1 MMNKLLSNR
10 FWALPEDSAEIILRD
25 LGMRSCGED
34 TSVSMGPDGSWVVSS
49 ADGRTDACKS
59 VQTGA
64 LTSDGAPVV
73 TVGGVAV
80 IPVDD
85 VLVNA
90 GRYGLK
96 YGTIRGRIQSAL
108 DDPKVDAILLD
119 VDSPGGMV
127 SGCQELAAFISE
139 AAKRKPMAAFTSSLM
154 ASAAYWIGSATG
166 RVFCTETAS
175 VGSIG
180 VIMTLVDFS
189 KALENVGIRINV
201 ISSGKFK
208 SAGHPALELSEEDRA
223 YFQTHAG
230 NIHAVFRREVAKAM
244 GLDEGK
250 SETWGD
256 AQIFL
261 GADAV
266 NVGLATAVVSGLD
279 GAVNRLSREVIMDR
293 ATLEAQHPELLASIL
308 EEGKA
313 LALAEHSFK
322 PESFLTCVKPFMGA
336 DEFACAEAFF
346 KACADAKLTPE
357 QVAVMAA
364 ARPVE
369 PGTNNKRDS
378 FKSDMLKAM
387 QAASPDPV
395 KLDGGAREKEKSP
408 LVQAA
413 ERRFGK

>member
-1 MMNKLLSNR
+1 MSNLLNNR

-25 LGMRSCGED
+25 LSMRGRGD
-34 TSVSMGPDGSWVVSS
+34 TSVGMGPDGSWGVSS
-49 ADGRTDACKS
+49 ADGQVDACKPA
-59 VQTGA
+59 QAGA
-64 LTSDGAPVV
+64 LISDGAPVV
-73 TVGGVAV
+73 TPGGVAV
-80 IPVDD
+80 IQIDD
-85 VLVNA
+85 VLVNS
-90 GRYGLK
+90 GKYGLK
-96 YGTIRGRIQSAL
+96 YGFIRSQIQAAL
-108 DDPKVDAILLD
+108 DDPKISAILLD

-139 AAKRKPMAAFTSSLM
+139 AAAKKPMAAFTSSLM

-180 VIMTLVDFS
+180 VIMTLVDCS
-189 KALENVGIRINV
+189 KMLEDFGIRINV
-201 ISSGKFK
+201 IASGKFK
-208 SAGHPALELSEEDRA
+208 AAGHPAMQLSDEARA

-244 GLDEGK
+244 GLDESK

-279 GAVNRLSREVIMDR
+279 GAVNRLSKEVIMDR
-293 ATLEAQHPELLASIL
+293 ATLEAQYPELLASII

-313 LALAEHSFK
+313 LALAEHSFT
-322 PESFLTCVKPFMGA
+322 PESFLASVKPFMGA
-336 DEFACAEAFF
+336 DEFSRAEAFF

-357 QVAVMAA
+357 QVTVMAA
-364 ARPVE
+364 ARPAE
-369 PGTNNKRDS
+369 SDMNTKRDT
-378 FKSDMLKAM
+378 FKADMLKAM

-395 KLDGGAREKEKSP
+395 KLEESHGHKEKSP
-408 LVQAA
+408 LAMA
-413 ERRFGK
+413 TERRFGK

>member
-1 MMNKLLSNR
+1 MSNLLNNR

-25 LGMRSCGED
+25 LSMRGRGD
-34 TSVSMGPDGSWVVSS
+34 TSVGMGPDGSWLVSS
-49 ADGRTDACKS
+49 ADGQVDACKPA
-59 VQTGA
+59 QAGA
-64 LTSDGAPVV
+64 LISDGAPVV
-73 TVGGVAV
+73 TPGGVAV
-80 IPVDD
+80 IQIDD
-85 VLVNA
+85 VLVNS
-90 GRYGLK
+90 GKYGLK
-96 YGTIRGRIQSAL
+96 YGFIRSQIQAAL
-108 DDPKVDAILLD
+108 DDPKISAILLD

-139 AAKRKPMAAFTSSLM
+139 AAAKKPMAAFTSSLM

-180 VIMTLVDFS
+180 VIMTLVDCS
-189 KALENVGIRINV
+189 KMLEDFGIRINV
-201 ISSGKFK
+201 IASGKFK
-208 SAGHPALELSEEDRA
+208 AAGHPAMQLSDEARA

-244 GLDEGK
+244 GLDESK

-279 GAVNRLSREVIMDR
+279 VAVNRLSKEVIMDR
-293 ATLEAQHPELLASIL
+293 ATLEAQYPELLASII

-313 LALAEHSFK
+313 LALAEHSFT
-322 PESFLTCVKPFMGA
+322 PESFLASVKPFMGA
-336 DEFACAEAFF
+336 DEFSRAEAFF

-357 QVAVMAA
+357 QVTVMAA
-364 ARPVE
+364 ARPAE
-369 PGTNNKRDS
+369 SDMNTKRDT
-378 FKSDMLKAM
+378 FKADMLKAM

-395 KLDGGAREKEKSP
+395 KLEESHGHKEKSP
-408 LVQAA
+408 LAMA
-413 ERRFGK
+413 TERRFGK

>member
-1 MMNKLLSNR
+1 MSNLLNNR

-25 LGMRSCGED
+25 LSMRQDRDD
-34 TSVSMGPDGSWVVSS
+34 TSVGMGPDGSWGVSF
-49 ADGRTDACKS
+49 ADGQVDACKPA
-59 VQTGA
+59 QAGA

-90 GRYGLK
+90 GKYGLR
-96 YGTIRGRIQSAL
+96 YGTIRSRIQAAL
-108 DDPKVDAILLD
+108 ENPKVNAILLD

-139 AAKRKPMAAFTSSLM
+139 AAAKKPMAAFTNSLM

-166 RVFCTETAS
+166 RVYCTETAS

-180 VIMTLVDFS
+180 VIMTLMDCS
-189 KALENVGIRINV
+189 KMLENFGIKINV

-208 SAGHPALELSEEDRA
+208 SAGHPAFELSDEARA

-230 NIHAVFRREVAKAM
+230 SIHAVFRHEVAKAM
-244 GLDEGK
+244 GLDEAN

-279 GAVNRLSREVIMDR
+279 EAVNRLSKEVIMDR

-322 PESFLTCVKPFMGA
+322 PESFLSCVKPFMVA
-336 DEFACAEAFF
+336 DEFARAEAFF
-346 KACADAKLTPE
+346 TACADAKLTPE
-357 QVAVMAA
+357 QVAIMAA
-364 ARPVE
+364 ARPAE
-369 PGTNNKRDS
+369 AGLDTKRDT
-378 FKSDMLKAM
+378 FKADMLKAM
-387 QAASPDPV
+387 QAASPDPL
-395 KLDGGAREKEKSP
+395 KLEESHGHKEKSP
-408 LVQAA
+408 LAMA
-413 ERRFGK
+413 TERRFGK

>member
-1 MMNKLLSNR
+1 MNKLLSNR

-25 LGMRSCGED
+25 LSMRQGRED
-34 TSVSMGPDGSWVVSS
+34 TSVSMGPDGSWDVSS
-49 ADGRTDACKS
+49 ADGQADACKPA
-59 VQTGA
+59 QAGA
-64 LTSDGAPVV
+64 LTSDRAPVV
-73 TVGGVAV
+73 TAGGVAV

-90 GRYGLK
+90 GKYGLK
-96 YGTIRGRIQSAL
+96 YGTIRSQIQAAL
-108 DDPKVDAILLD
+108 DDPKISAILLD

-139 AAKRKPMAAFTSSLM
+139 VAARKPMAAFTSSLM

-180 VIMTLVDFS
+180 VIMTLVDCS
-189 KALENVGIRINV
+189 KMLESIGIRVNV

-208 SAGHPALELSEEDRA
+208 SAGHPAMELSEEDRA

-244 GLDEGK
+244 GLDEAN
-250 SETWGD
+250 SEKWGD

-279 GAVNRLSREVIMDR
+279 GAVNRLSKEVIMDR
-293 ATLEAQHPELLASIL
+293 ATLEAQYPELLASIL

-313 LALAEHSFK
+313 LALAEHSFT
-322 PESFLTCVKPFMGA
+322 PESFLACVKPFMVA
-336 DEFACAEAFF
+336 DEFTRAEAFF
-346 KACADAKLTPE
+346 KTCADAKLTPE
-357 QVAVMAA
+357 QTAAMAAVMPAKA
-364 ARPVE
+364 GMNA
-369 PGTNNKRDS
+369 KRDS
-378 FKSDMLKAM
+378 FKADMLKAM

-395 KLDGGAREKEKSP
+395 KLDGGAHEKEKSP
-408 LVQAA
+408 LAQAT

>member
-1 MMNKLLSNR
+1 MKNPLTSNR

-25 LGMRSCGED
+25 LSMRHGSED
-34 TSVSMGPDGSWVVSS
+34 TSVGMGPDGSWGVSS

-59 VQTGA
+59 TQAGA

-90 GRYGLK
+90 GKYGLR
-96 YGTIRGRIQSAL
+96 YATIRSRIQAAL
-108 DDPKVDAILLD
+108 DDPKVGAILLD

-139 AAKRKPMAAFTSSLM
+139 AAARKPMAAFTSSLM

-180 VIMTLVDFS
+180 VIMTLVDCS
-189 KALENVGIRINV
+189 KMLEDFGIRINV
-201 ISSGKFK
+201 IASGKFK
-208 SAGHPALELSEEDRA
+208 AAGHPAMQLSDEARA

-244 GLDEGK
+244 GLDESK

-266 NVGLATAVVSGLD
+266 NVGLATAVVSGFD
-279 GAVNRLSREVIMDR
+279 EAVTRLSREVIMDR
-293 ATLEAQHPELLASIL
+293 ATLEAQYPELLASII

-313 LALAEHSFK
+313 LALAEHSFT
-322 PESFLTCVKPFMGA
+322 PESFLACVKSFMNA
-336 DEFACAEAFF
+336 DEFARAEAFF
-346 KACADAKLTPE
+346 KACTDAKLTPE

-364 ARPVE
+364 ARPAE
-369 PGTNNKRDS
+369 AGLDNKRDT
-378 FKSDMLKAM
+378 FKADMLKAM
-387 QAASPDPV
+387 QAASPDPL
-395 KLDGGAREKEKSP
+395 KMDGSHEKEKSP
-408 LVQAA
+408 LAQAT

>member
-1 MMNKLLSNR
+1 MKNPLTSNR

-25 LGMRSCGED
+25 LSMRPGSED
-34 TSVSMGPDGSWVVSS
+34 TSVGMGPDGSWGVSS

-59 VQTGA
+59 AQTGA
-64 LTSDGAPVV
+64 LTSDGAPVI
-73 TVGGVAV
+73 TPGGVAV

-96 YGTIRGRIQSAL
+96 YGDIRGRIQSAL
-108 DDPKVDAILLD
+108 DDPKVGAILLD

-127 SGCQELAAFISE
+127 SGCQELAAFIS
-139 AAKRKPMAAFTSSLM
+139 AAAERKPMAAFTSSLM

-180 VIMTLVDFS
+180 VIMTLIDCS
-189 KALENVGIRINV
+189 KMLESVGIRINV

-208 SAGHPALELSEEDRA
+208 AAGHPALELSEKDRA
-223 YFQTHAG
+223 YFQTHAE

-266 NVGLATAVVSGLD
+266 NVGLATAVVSGFD
-279 GAVNRLSREVIMDR
+279 GAVTRLSREVIMDR
-293 ATLEAQHPELLASIL
+293 ATLEAQYPELLASII

-313 LALAEHSFK
+313 IALAEHSFT
-322 PESFLTCVKPFMGA
+322 PESFLACVKSFMNA
-336 DEFACAEAFF
+336 DEFASAEAFF
-346 KACADAKLTPE
+346 TACANAKLTPE
-357 QVAVMAA
+357 QVAIMAP
-364 ARPVE
+364 ARPAE
-369 PGTNNKRDS
+369 AGLDNKRDT
-378 FKSDMLKAM
+378 FKADMLKAM
-387 QAASPDPV
+387 QAASPDPL
-395 KLDGGAREKEKSP
+395 KLDGSHEKEKSP
-408 LVQAA
+408 LAQAT

>member
-1 MMNKLLSNR
+1 MSNLLNNR

-25 LGMRSCGED
+25 LSMRGRGD
-34 TSVSMGPDGSWVVSS
+34 TSVGMGPDGSWGVSS
-49 ADGRTDACKS
+49 ADGQVDACKPA
-59 VQTGA
+59 QAGA
-64 LTSDGAPVV
+64 LISDGAPVV
-73 TVGGVAV
+73 TPGGVAV
-80 IPVDD
+80 IQIDD
-85 VLVNA
+85 VLVNS
-90 GRYGLK
+90 GKYGLK
-96 YGTIRGRIQSAL
+96 YGFIRSQIQAAL
-108 DDPKVDAILLD
+108 DDPKISAILLD

-139 AAKRKPMAAFTSSLM
+139 AAAKKPMAAFTSSLM

-180 VIMTLVDFS
+180 VIMTLVDCS
-189 KALENVGIRINV
+189 KMLEDFGIRINV
-201 ISSGKFK
+201 IASGKFK
-208 SAGHPALELSEEDRA
+208 AAGHPAMQLSDEARA

-244 GLDEGK
+244 GLDESK

-279 GAVNRLSREVIMDR
+279 VAVNRLSKEVIMDR
-293 ATLEAQHPELLASIL
+293 ATLEAQYPELLASII

-313 LALAEHSFK
+313 LALAEHSFT
-322 PESFLTCVKPFMGA
+322 PESFLASVKPFMGA
-336 DEFACAEAFF
+336 DEFSRAEAFF

-357 QVAVMAA
+357 QVTVMAA
-364 ARPVE
+364 ARPAE
-369 PGTNNKRDS
+369 SDMNTKRDT
-378 FKSDMLKAM
+378 FKADMLKAM

-395 KLDGGAREKEKSP
+395 KLEESHGHKEKSP
-408 LVQAA
+408 LAMA
-413 ERRFGK
+413 TERRFGK